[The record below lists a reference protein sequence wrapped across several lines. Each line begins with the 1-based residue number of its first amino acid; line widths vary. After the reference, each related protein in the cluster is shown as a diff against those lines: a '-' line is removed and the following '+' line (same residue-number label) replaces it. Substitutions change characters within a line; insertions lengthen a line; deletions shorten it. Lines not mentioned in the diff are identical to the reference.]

1 MKNDDQFI
9 YVTKQLDDMDKL
21 LVKLLWEQCRGMGM
35 FISNAFDPATVIT
48 RMGIID
54 LYEKWVDE
62 TIAIFIE
69 YGYLSFDKE
78 MCTVM
83 KNTSIEL
90 TDSWKE
96 WEQRKKEW
104 LGDANLKSQVVL
116 VETMLAALPEI
127 LTGKQPATD
136 VMFPQ
141 SSMVLV
147 EGVYKHNLLADYF
160 NEVLSEKIVT
170 FMQERSN
177 QSTIASKPIRIL
189 EIGAGTG
196 GTSASVLP
204 KLKPYQKCIEEYCYT
219 DLSLA
224 FLRHGEKAYGP
235 DYPFLTYKIFNIE
248 QPVANQD
255 IEPNSYDLVIA
266 TNVVHATKN
275 IRHTLRNVKAAMKN
289 NGLLLL
295 NEIADRS
302 VFTHLTFGFLQGWWM
317 YEDTALRIP
326 GCPGLYSDS
335 WKKVLKT
342 EGFHSISFPVDEK
355 NDYKQQI
362 ICAKSDGVTMQLQDP
377 VPTASTLDYNNR
389 QDESD
394 TQFAH
399 KEHHQKSS
407 SMENPEDRMEHINV
421 TDQMIEEHLI
431 QIIRESICEE
441 LKISEAMIQNDRSFS
456 EYGVDSIIG
465 IQLIQLINKR
475 CHTRLQTTV
484 VFDYNNVNQLVHYMI
499 REYRSTVVALLEEK
513 TPVEVPSSSKWS
525 KVEARQNG
533 QRKVKASS
541 EKNIKK
547 SDSLKVA
554 VDQSDVHSPII
565 KERSMFHRVL
575 IESPGST
582 DDIQIV
588 ESDILEL
595 KADEVRISVR
605 AFSLN
610 FGDLLCLQGLYP
622 TMPPYPFTPGFE
634 SSGVVVEV
642 GNAVSSIRPGDEV
655 VYCGGE
661 HLAGQASLLT
671 CKAADVFPKPSSL
684 SFEEACSLPI
694 VSMTVIAAF
703 RKAQVKKG
711 EKILIQT
718 ATGGV
723 GLIAVQLAKYYGAEI
738 YATASSEHKLEYVRQ
753 IGVPH
758 AINYIDSD
766 FEQEI
771 YRLTDGKGVD
781 VVINTLAGDAIQKGL
796 GCLARGGRYIEIA
809 MTALKSARTI
819 DLSILNN
826 NQSFYS
832 IDLRKLGLE
841 QPNVLRDYRKEMLR
855 LIKENVIQPTI
866 YKVFSFDDIK
876 EAYQCM
882 ENREN
887 IGKIVVQIPER
898 YQYKV
903 APAIQ
908 KEPIAIIGMSGRFA
922 KSRTVHE
929 LWEHLSKGNDLVEEV
944 SRWDLSQYYKEGTS
958 YCNQGSFVEHIDQFD
973 PLFFNISGAEAIYMD
988 PQQRIF
994 LEESW
999 KALEDAGYAGAG
1011 VEGKKCGV
1019 YVGCSGKDYQNLFDT
1034 EPPATSFWGNAAS
1047 IIAARIAYYLDLQ
1060 GPAIAVDTACSSSLV
1075 AIHLACQSLWT
1086 KETEMALAG
1095 GVFLQSTPAFY
1106 LESNRAGMLSP
1117 TGRCHTFDE
1126 RADGFVPGEGAGAII
1141 LKRLSDAIADRDH
1154 IYGVI
1159 RGSGVN
1165 QDGSTNGITA
1175 PSAKSQERLEQEVYD
1190 TFHIQP
1196 RNIQMIEAHGTGT
1209 KLGDPIEFQA
1219 LTRSF
1224 TKYTDEKHYCAIGS
1238 IKSNLGHLA
1247 FAAGVTGII
1256 KILLSLQHKQMPP
1269 TLHFQ
1274 KGNSN
1279 IEFEDS
1285 PFYVN
1290 TSLTEWTVEPDK
1302 KRCAAISSFGFS
1314 GTNAHMVIEEAPRRQ
1329 ITSTLK
1335 PGYLLTLSART
1346 QDQLKQQVE
1355 QIIQYCEKAD
1365 QVHYGDMCYTLLM
1378 GRKHFNHRLAFVVHE
1393 RNELVPVLKRWLE
1406 RGKAPEVYTSIVN
1419 KNEQR
1424 EQMELKRYGNECIR
1438 NINADMTANVYI
1450 EQLSMLA
1457 FLYTQ
1462 GYELDFEHL
1471 FEDDYYA
1478 KISLPTYPFAKEF
1491 YWVPESDK
1499 NSNRND
1505 NNEGQGALN
1514 EMHPVSLQH
1523 TSDVQGELNQ
1533 CDRLPAIDEEPIMI
1547 APVWEPLRY
1556 EKQQITPSLNENL
1569 VIIGGN
1575 ETNWSEIRKQYPHAR
1590 VLPIH
1595 SGNTVE
1601 EIIRELRQHA
1611 PIDHIFW
1618 MAPEEHNSSITDDA
1632 IIEGQEAG
1640 VIYLFKIIKSLL
1652 ALGYDSR
1659 PIGWTVITIQA
1670 QPIHKYDE
1678 VNPTHASIHGLM
1690 GTLAKEYSHWK
1701 IRVIDLE
1708 SAATWPMPEL
1718 FTLPSH
1724 VEGNAYVYREQQWH
1738 HQELVPVRYNKQD
1751 ETLYKNGGVYVVI
1764 GGAGG
1769 IGEVWSEYVIRM
1781 YEAKVIWI
1789 GRREKDAKIQA
1800 KIDRLASIGP
1810 TPSYIVAD
1818 ATDQEELYR
1827 AYEEIKQQYG
1837 HIHGIVHSAI
1847 VLLDKSLANMDE
1859 ERFRAGL
1866 RVKVDVSV
1874 NIAEVFEQEPL
1885 DFVLFFSSMNS
1896 FVKAAGQSNY
1906 VAGCT
1911 FKDAFASQLALEWPC
1926 AVKVM
1931 NWGYWGTVGTV
1942 ASEEYQRRMHNR
1954 GVGSIEP
1961 PEAMEALEA
1970 LLIGPMNQLAFAKM
1984 TTSSTWI
1991 HVNRGHSFV
2000 MM

>member
-9 YVTKQLDDMDKL
+9 YVTKQLGDMDKL
-21 LVKLLWEQCRGMGM
+21 LIKLMWEKCRGIQM
-35 FISNAFDPATVIT
+35 FTSNPFDPATVIT
-48 RMGIID
+48 RIGIID
-54 LYEKWVDE
+54 LYKKWVDE
-62 TIAIFIE
+62 TLAIFTRS
-69 YGYLSFDKE
+69 GYLSFDGE
-78 MCTVM
+78 TYTVT
-83 KNTSIEL
+83 KHTSIED
-90 TDSWKE
+90 TSSWKE
-96 WEQRKKEW
+96 WEYRREEW
-104 LGDANLKSQVVL
+104 LKDDNLKSQVVL
-116 VETMLAALPEI
+116 VETMLGALPDM

-136 VMFPQ
+136 IMFPQ
-141 SSMVLV
+141 SSMTLV
-147 EGVYKHNLLADYF
+147 EGVYKYNLLADYF
-160 NEVLSEKIVT
+160 NDVLAEKIVA
-170 FMQERSN
+170 FMQERIN
-177 QSTIASKPIRIL
+177 QSNVTSKSIRIL

-204 KLKPYQKCIEEYCYT
+204 RLKPFQEYIEEYCYT

-224 FLRHGEKAYGP
+224 FLRHGEKEYGSE
-235 DYPFLTYKIFNIE
+235 YPFVTCKIFNIE
-248 QPVANQD
+248 QPIATQD
-255 IEPNSYDLVIA
+255 IDPNGYDLVIA

-326 GCPGLYSDS
+326 GCPGLYPDS
-335 WKKVLKT
+335 WKKVLKS
-342 EGFHSISFPVDEK
+342 EGFHSIDLPVDEK

-362 ICAKSDGVTMQLQDP
+362 ICAKSDGVTLQLQDLGP
-377 VPTASTLDYNNR
+377 VTAMADNK
-389 QDESD
+389 QDERK
-394 TQFAH
+394 TPFAH
-399 KEHHQKSS
+399 KGHQQKQSEGES
-407 SMENPEDRMEHINV
+407 PRDKLGHMDI
-421 TDQMIEEHLI
+421 TDQMIEEQLI
-431 QIIRESICEE
+431 QIIRESISEE
-441 LKISEAMIQNDRSFS
+441 LKINEAMIHNDQSFS

-465 IQLIQLINKR
+465 IQLIQRINNK

-499 REYRSTVVALLEEK
+499 TEYRQTLVALFDIQK
-513 TPVEVPSSSKWS
+513 PMDVSSSTKWN
-525 KVEARQNG
+525 KEEDMQNN
-533 QRKVKASS
+533 QRTVTATS
-541 EKNIKK
+541 EKMIQK
-547 SDSLKVA
+547 SDSIKA
-554 VDQSDVHSPII
+554 GMNHSNEHSSLNR
-565 KERSMFHRVL
+565 ERSTFHRVL
-575 IESPGST
+575 IESPGGI

-595 KADEVRISVR
+595 KEDEVRISVR

-634 SSGVVVEV
+634 ASGVVVEV
-642 GNAVSSIRPGDEV
+642 GSAVSTIRPGDEV

-661 HLAGQASLLT
+661 QLAGQASLLT
-671 CKAADVFPKPSSL
+671 CKAAYVFPKPSSL
-684 SFEEACSLPI
+684 SFEEACSLPV

-703 RKAQVKKG
+703 RRAQVKKG

-723 GLIAVQLAKYYGAEI
+723 GLIAVQLAKHYGADI
-738 YATASSEHKLEYVRQ
+738 YATASSEHKLEYVKQ
-753 IGVPH
+753 MGVSH
-758 AINYIDSD
+758 AINYMESD

-771 YRLTDGKGVD
+771 SRLTNGKGVD
-781 VVINTLAGDAIQKGL
+781 VVINTLSGDAIQKGL

-809 MTALKSARTI
+809 MTALKSARDI

-826 NQSFYS
+826 NQSFIS
-832 IDLRKLGLE
+832 LDLRKLMLE
-841 QPNVLRDYRKEMLR
+841 QPNALHDYRNEMLR
-855 LIKENVIQPTI
+855 LIKDNVIQPTI
-866 YKVFSFDDIK
+866 YQVFSFDEIK

-882 ENREN
+882 KNREN
-887 IGKIVVQIPER
+887 IGKIVVQLPKR
-898 YQYKV
+898 YQYKP
-903 APAIQ
+903 ALAIQ
-908 KEPIAIIGMSGRFA
+908 REPIAIIGMSGRYA
-922 KSRTVHE
+922 KSKTVHE
-929 LWEHLSKGNDLVEEV
+929 LWEHLAKGHDLVEEV
-944 SRWDLSQYYKEGTS
+944 SRWDLSPYYEEGAS
-958 YCNQGSFVEHIDQFD
+958 YCNQGSFVDRIDQFD
-973 PLFFNISGAEAIYMD
+973 PLFFNISGVEAMYMD

-1011 VEGKKCGV
+1011 VQGKKCGV

-1034 EPPATSFWGNAAS
+1034 KPPATSFWGNAAS
-1047 IIAARIAYYLDLQ
+1047 IIPARIAYYLDLQ

-1086 KETEMALAG
+1086 KEIEMALAG

-1117 TGRCHTFDE
+1117 AGRCHTFDE
-1126 RADGFVPGEGAGAII
+1126 RADGFVPGEGAGVII

-1175 PSAKSQERLEQEVYD
+1175 PSAKSQERLEREVYD
-1190 TFHIQP
+1190 TFNIQP
-1196 RNIQMIEAHGTGT
+1196 RHIQMIEAHGTGT

-1219 LTRSF
+1219 LTRAF
-1224 TKYTDEKHYCAIGS
+1224 TKYTDEKNYCAIGS

-1256 KILLSLQHKQMPP
+1256 KILLSLQHKQIPP

-1274 KGNSN
+1274 KGNPN

-1290 TSLTEWTVEPDK
+1290 TALTEWTAEPNK

-1329 ITSTLK
+1329 LTSSPK
-1335 PGYLLTLSART
+1335 SGYLLTLSART

-1355 QIIQYCEKAD
+1355 QIIQYCEKAE
-1365 QVHYGDMCYTLLM
+1365 QIHYGDMSYTLLL

-1393 RNELVPVLKRWLE
+1393 RNELVQVLKRWLE
-1406 RGKAPEVYTSIVN
+1406 KGKAPDVYTSIVN

-1424 EQMELKRYGNECIR
+1424 EQIALKRYGNECLR
-1438 NINADMTANVYI
+1438 NINGDMTANEYM
-1450 EQLSMLA
+1450 EQLSILA
-1457 FLYTQ
+1457 SLYTQ

-1471 FEDDYYA
+1471 FEEDHFA
-1478 KISLPTYPFAKEF
+1478 RIPLPTYPFAKEF
-1491 YWVPESDK
+1491 YWVPEREEDANGDENKACQGLSNEMPSLVPPHTSEVQEKVSQSDK
-1499 NSNRND
+1499 LS
-1505 NNEGQGALN
+1505 
-1514 EMHPVSLQH
+1514 
-1523 TSDVQGELNQ
+1523 
-1533 CDRLPAIDEEPIMI
+1533 AIDEEAIMV
-1547 APVWEPLRY
+1547 APVWEPLCY
-1556 EKQQITPSLNENL
+1556 DKQQMIPGLHENL
-1569 VIIGGN
+1569 VIVGGN
-1575 ETNWSEIRKQYPHAR
+1575 ESIWNEIRKQYPHAR
-1590 VLPIH
+1590 VLSIH
-1595 SGNTVE
+1595 HDDPVE
-1601 EIIRELRQHA
+1601 EMVQIFSQLD
-1611 PIDHIFW
+1611 PIDHMLWI
-1618 MAPEEHNSSITDDA
+1618 APEEQLRSLTDDS
-1632 IIEGQEAG
+1632 ISEGQEKG
-1640 VIYLFKIIKSLL
+1640 VIYLFTIIKSLL
-1652 ALGYDSR
+1652 ALGYDR
-1659 PIGWTVITIQA
+1659 KQIGWTVITQKA
-1670 QPIHKYDE
+1670 QPLHKYDE

-1708 SAATWPMPEL
+1708 SLASWPMQEL
-1718 FTLPSH
+1718 FTLPSDAD
-1724 VEGNAYVYREQQWH
+1724 GNPYVYREQQWH
-1738 HQELVPVRYNKQD
+1738 QQELVPVRYNQQE
-1751 ETLYKNGGVYVVI
+1751 ETLYKTGGVYVVI

-1789 GRREKDAKIQA
+1789 GRREKDANIQA

-1810 TPSYIVAD
+1810 TPSYIAAD

-1827 AYEEIKQQYG
+1827 AYDEIKQQYG
-1837 HIHGIVHSAI
+1837 PIHGIVHSAI
-1847 VLLDKSLANMDE
+1847 VLLDKSLANMEE

-1874 NIAEVFEQEPL
+1874 NIAEVFQNEPL

-1942 ASEEYQRRMHNR
+1942 ASEEYQRRMKSR

-1961 PEAMEALEA
+1961 PEAMKALEA
-1970 LLIGPMNQLAFAKM
+1970 LLVGPMNQLAFAKM

-1991 HVNRGHSFV
+1991 NVNKGHSFV
-2000 MM
+2000 LV

>member
-21 LVKLLWEQCRGMGM
+21 LIKLLWEKCRGIKM
-35 FISNAFDPATVIT
+35 FTSNSFNLATVIT
-48 RMGIID
+48 KIGIID
-54 LYEKWVDE
+54 LYKKWVDE
-62 TIAIFIE
+62 TFAIFTRS
-69 YGYLSFDKE
+69 GYLSFDGE
-78 MCTVM
+78 TYTVT
-83 KNTSIEL
+83 KNTSIED
-90 TDSWKE
+90 TSAWKE
-96 WEQRKKEW
+96 WEHRREAW
-104 LGDANLKSQVVL
+104 LKDDNLKSQVVL
-116 VETMLAALPEI
+116 VETMLGALPDI

-136 VMFPQ
+136 IMFPQ
-141 SSMVLV
+141 SSMSLV

-160 NEVLSEKIVT
+160 NDALAEKIVV
-170 FMQERSN
+170 FMQERGI
-177 QSTIASKPIRIL
+177 QSSVTSKPIRIL

-204 KLKPYQKCIEEYCYT
+204 RLKPYQEYIEEYCYT

-224 FLRHGEKAYGP
+224 FLRHGEKEYGP
-235 DYPFLTYKIFNIE
+235 EYPFVTFKIFNIE
-248 QPVANQD
+248 QPVATQD
-255 IEPNSYDLVIA
+255 IDPNGYDLVIA

-326 GCPGLYSDS
+326 GCPGLYPDS
-335 WKKVLKT
+335 WKKVLKS
-342 EGFHSISFPVDEK
+342 EGFHSIDFPVAEQ
-355 NDYKQQI
+355 NEYKQQI
-362 ICAKSDGVTMQLQDP
+362 ICAKSDGVSIQLQDFGP
-377 VPTASTLDYNNR
+377 VTAMADNKKDERKTLY
-389 QDESD
+389 
-394 TQFAH
+394 TH
-399 KEHHQKSS
+399 KEHQQKQSEWES
-407 SMENPEDRMEHINV
+407 PKDKLEHMNI

-431 QIIRESICEE
+431 QIIRESISEE
-441 LKISEAMIQNDRSFS
+441 LKINEAMIHNDQSFS

-465 IQLIQLINKR
+465 IQLIQRINNR

-499 REYRSTVVALLEEK
+499 TEYRPTLGALLDTQE
-513 TPVEVPSSSKWS
+513 PLDVSSSIKEN
-525 KVEARQNG
+525 KEGDMQNS
-533 QRKVKASS
+533 QRTVTATSEKRIEKSDFIKASMNHPN
-541 EKNIKK
+541 E
-547 SDSLKVA
+547 
-554 VDQSDVHSPII
+554 HSTLMR
-565 KERSMFHRVL
+565 ERSKFHRVL
-575 IESPGST
+575 IKSPGGI

-595 KADEVRISVR
+595 KEDEVRISIR

-634 SSGVVVEV
+634 ASGVVVEV
-642 GNAVSSIRPGDEV
+642 GSAVSTIRLGDEV

-671 CKAADVFPKPSSL
+671 CKAAYVFPKPASL
-684 SFEEACSLPI
+684 SFEEACSLPV

-703 RKAQVKKG
+703 RRAQVKKG

-723 GLIAVQLAKYYGAEI
+723 GLIAVQLAKHYGAEI
-738 YATASSEHKLEYVRQ
+738 YATASSEHKLEYVKQ
-753 IGVPH
+753 MGVSH
-758 AINYIDSD
+758 AINYIESD

-771 YRLTDGKGVD
+771 YRLTNGQGVD
-781 VVINTLAGDAIQKGL
+781 IVINTLAGDAIQKGL
-796 GCLARGGRYIEIA
+796 GCLAIGGRYIEIA
-809 MTALKSARTI
+809 MTALKSARAI
-819 DLSILNN
+819 DLSILSN
-826 NQSFYS
+826 NQSFIS
-832 IDLRKLGLE
+832 LDLRKLMLE
-841 QPNVLRDYRKEMLR
+841 QPNALRDYRNEMLR
-855 LIKENVIQPTI
+855 LVKDNVIQPTI
-866 YKVFSFDDIK
+866 YKVFSFDEIK

-882 ENREN
+882 KNREN
-887 IGKIVVQIPER
+887 IGKIVVQLPKQ
-898 YQYKV
+898 YQYIP
-903 APAIQ
+903 ALAIQ
-908 KEPIAIIGMSGRFA
+908 REPIAIIGMSGRFA
-922 KSRTVHE
+922 KSKTVDE
-929 LWEHLSKGNDLVEEV
+929 LWEHLSKGRDLVEEV
-944 SRWDLSQYYKEGTS
+944 SRWDLSQYYDESAS
-958 YCNQGSFVEHIDQFD
+958 YCNQGSFVDRIDQFD
-973 PLFFNISGAEAIYMD
+973 PLFFNISGVEAMYMD

-1011 VEGKKCGV
+1011 VQGKKCGV

-1034 EPPATSFWGNAAS
+1034 KPPATSFWGNAAS
-1047 IIAARIAYYLDLQ
+1047 IIPARIAYYLDLQ

-1117 TGRCHTFDE
+1117 AGRCHTFDE
-1126 RADGFVPGEGAGAII
+1126 RADGFVPGEGAGVII

-1190 TFHIQP
+1190 TFNLQP
-1196 RNIQMIEAHGTGT
+1196 RHIQMIEAHGTGT

-1219 LTRSF
+1219 LTRAF
-1224 TKYTDEKHYCAIGS
+1224 TKYTDEKNYCAIGS

-1256 KILLSLQHKQMPP
+1256 KILLSLQHKQIPP

-1274 KGNSN
+1274 KGNPN

-1290 TSLTEWTVEPDK
+1290 TSLTEWTAEPNK

-1314 GTNAHMVIEEAPRRQ
+1314 GTNAHMVIEEAPSRQ
-1329 ITSTLK
+1329 LTPSSK

-1355 QIIQYCEKAD
+1355 QIVQYCEKAE
-1365 QVHYGDMCYTLLM
+1365 QVHYGNMSYTLLL
-1378 GRKHFNHRLAFVVHE
+1378 GRKHFNHRLAFVVHK
-1393 RNELVPVLKRWLE
+1393 RNELVDVLKRWLE
-1406 RGKAPEVYTSIVN
+1406 KGKAPDVYTSIVN

-1424 EQMELKRYGNECIR
+1424 EQIALKRYGNECLR
-1438 NINADMTANVYI
+1438 NINGDMAANEYI
-1450 EQLSMLA
+1450 EQLSILA
-1457 FLYTQ
+1457 SLYTQ

-1471 FEDDYYA
+1471 FEEDHFA
-1478 KISLPTYPFAKEF
+1478 RIPLPTYPFAKEF
-1491 YWVPESDK
+1491 YWVPERDEDSIGHDNKASQEPSNELPSLLPSHTSEVQEEVIQSDK
-1499 NSNRND
+1499 LS
-1505 NNEGQGALN
+1505 
-1514 EMHPVSLQH
+1514 
-1523 TSDVQGELNQ
+1523 
-1533 CDRLPAIDEEPIMI
+1533 AIDEEAIMV
-1547 APVWEPLRY
+1547 APVWEPLCFG
-1556 EKQQITPSLNENL
+1556 KQQMIPALHENL
-1569 VIIGGN
+1569 VIVGGTETIWNEIG
-1575 ETNWSEIRKQYPHAR
+1575 KQYPHAR
-1590 VLPIH
+1590 VLSIH
-1595 SGNTVE
+1595 HDDSVE
-1601 EIIRELRQHA
+1601 EMVQKLSQLN
-1611 PIDHIFW
+1611 PIDHMLWI
-1618 MAPEEHNSSITDDA
+1618 APAEQLPSLTDDS
-1632 IIEGQEAG
+1632 IIEGQEKG

-1659 PIGWTVITIQA
+1659 EIGWTVITQKA
-1670 QPIHKYDE
+1670 QPLHKYDE

-1708 SAATWPMPEL
+1708 FLAIWPMQEL
-1718 FTLPSH
+1718 FTLPSDAD
-1724 VEGNAYVYREQQWH
+1724 GNPYVYREQQWH
-1738 HQELVPVRYNKQD
+1738 QQELVPVRYNKQE
-1751 ETLYKNGGVYVVI
+1751 ETLYKTGGVYVVI

-1789 GRREKDAKIQA
+1789 GRREKDANIQA

-1810 TPSYIVAD
+1810 APSYFVAD

-1837 HIHGIVHSAI
+1837 SIHGIVHSAI
-1847 VLLDKSLANMDE
+1847 VLLDKSLANMEE
-1859 ERFRAGL
+1859 ERFRGGL

-1874 NIAEVFEQEPL
+1874 NIAAVFQDEPL

-1942 ASEEYQRRMHNR
+1942 ASEEYQRRMKSR

-1961 PEAMEALEA
+1961 PEAMSALEA
-1970 LLIGPMNQLAFAKM
+1970 LLVGPMNQLAFAKM

-1991 HVNRGHSFV
+1991 NVNKGHSFV
-2000 MM
+2000 LV

>member
-21 LVKLLWEQCRGMGM
+21 LIKLMWEKCRGIKM
-35 FISNAFDPATVIT
+35 FTSNSFDPATVIT
-48 RMGIID
+48 RIGIID
-54 LYEKWVDE
+54 LYKKWVDE
-62 TIAIFIE
+62 TLAIFTRS
-69 YGYLSFDKE
+69 GYLSFDGE
-78 MCTVM
+78 TYTLT
-83 KNTSIEL
+83 KNTSIED
-90 TDSWKE
+90 TSSWKE
-96 WEQRKKEW
+96 WEYRREEW
-104 LGDANLKSQVVL
+104 LKDDNLKSQVVL
-116 VETMLAALPEI
+116 VETMLSALPDI

-136 VMFPQ
+136 IMFPQ
-141 SSMVLV
+141 SSMTLV
-147 EGVYKHNLLADYF
+147 EGIYKHNLLADYF
-160 NEVLSEKIVT
+160 NDVLAEKIVA
-170 FMQERSN
+170 FMQERINHSN
-177 QSTIASKPIRIL
+177 VTSKSIRIL

-196 GTSASVLP
+196 GTSARVLP
-204 KLKPYQKCIEEYCYT
+204 RLKPYQEYIEEYCYT

-224 FLRHGEKAYGP
+224 FLRHGEKEYGP
-235 DYPFLTYKIFNIE
+235 EYPFASFKIFNIE
-248 QPVANQD
+248 QPVATQD
-255 IEPNSYDLVIA
+255 IDPNGYDLVIA
-266 TNVVHATKN
+266 TNVVHATKH

-326 GCPGLYSDS
+326 GCPGLYPDS
-335 WKKVLKT
+335 WKKVLKS
-342 EGFHSISFPVDEK
+342 EGFHSIDFPADEK

-362 ICAKSDGVTMQLQDP
+362 ICAKSDGVTLQLQDLGP
-377 VPTASTLDYNNR
+377 VTAMADNKRDVRKTP
-389 QDESD
+389 
-394 TQFAH
+394 FAH
-399 KEHHQKSS
+399 KAHQQKQSDWESPKDKLEH
-407 SMENPEDRMEHINV
+407 MDI
-421 TDQMIEEHLI
+421 TDQMIEEQLI
-431 QIIRESICEE
+431 QIIRESISEE
-441 LKISEAMIQNDRSFS
+441 LKINEAMIHNDQSFS

-465 IQLIQLINKR
+465 IQLIQRINNR

-499 REYRSTVVALLEEK
+499 TEYRQTLEALLDIQK
-513 TPVEVPSSSKWS
+513 PMDVSSSTKWN
-525 KVEARQNG
+525 KEEDVQNS
-533 QRKVKASS
+533 QRTVTATS
-541 EKNIKK
+541 EKRIQK
-547 SDSLKVA
+547 SDSIKA
-554 VDQSDVHSPII
+554 GMNHSNEHLSLI
-565 KERSMFHRVL
+565 KERSKFHRVL
-575 IESPGST
+575 IESPGGI

-595 KADEVRISVR
+595 KEDEVRISVR

-634 SSGVVVEV
+634 ASGVVVEV
-642 GNAVSSIRPGDEV
+642 GSAVSTIRPGDEV

-661 HLAGQASLLT
+661 NLAGQASLLT
-671 CKAADVFPKPSSL
+671 CKAAYVFPKPASL
-684 SFEEACSLPI
+684 SFEEACSLPV

-703 RKAQVKKG
+703 RRAQVKKG

-723 GLIAVQLAKYYGAEI
+723 GLIAVQLAKHYGAEI
-738 YATASSEHKLEYVRQ
+738 YATASSEHKLEYVKQ
-753 IGVPH
+753 MGVSH
-758 AINYIDSD
+758 AINYKESD

-771 YRLTDGKGVD
+771 YRLTNGKGVD

-809 MTALKSARTI
+809 MTALKSARDI

-826 NQSFYS
+826 NQSFIS
-832 IDLRKLGLE
+832 LDLRKLMLE
-841 QPNVLRDYRKEMLR
+841 EPNALRDYRNEMLR
-855 LIKENVIQPTI
+855 LMKDNVIQPTI
-866 YKVFSFDDIK
+866 YKVFSFDEIK

-882 ENREN
+882 KNREN
-887 IGKIVVQIPER
+887 IGKIVVQLPKR
-898 YQYKV
+898 YQYKP
-903 APAIQ
+903 ALAIQ
-908 KEPIAIIGMSGRFA
+908 REPIAIIGMSGRFA
-922 KSRTVHE
+922 KSKTVHE
-929 LWEHLSKGNDLVEEV
+929 LWEHLSKGHDLVEEV
-944 SRWDLSQYYKEGTS
+944 SRWDLSQYYEEGAS
-958 YCNQGSFVEHIDQFD
+958 YCNQGSFVDRIDQFD
-973 PLFFNISGAEAIYMD
+973 PLFFNISGVEAMYMD

-1011 VEGKKCGV
+1011 VQGKKCGV

-1034 EPPATSFWGNAAS
+1034 KPPATSFWGNAAS
-1047 IIAARIAYYLDLQ
+1047 IIPARIAYYLDLQ

-1117 TGRCHTFDE
+1117 LGRCHTFDE
-1126 RADGFVPGEGAGAII
+1126 RADGFVPGEGAGVII

-1190 TFHIQP
+1190 TFNIQP
-1196 RNIQMIEAHGTGT
+1196 RHIQMIEAHGTGT

-1219 LTRSF
+1219 LTRAF
-1224 TKYTDEKHYCAIGS
+1224 TKYTDEKNYCAIGS

-1256 KILLSLQHKQMPP
+1256 KILLSLQHKQIPP

-1274 KGNSN
+1274 KGNPN

-1290 TSLTEWTVEPDK
+1290 TALTEWTAEPNK

-1329 ITSTLK
+1329 LTPSPK

-1346 QDQLKQQVE
+1346 QDQLNQHVE
-1355 QIIQYCEKAD
+1355 QIIQYCEKAE
-1365 QVHYGDMCYTLLM
+1365 QVHYGNMSYTLLL

-1393 RNELVPVLKRWLE
+1393 RNELVHVLKRWLE
-1406 RGKAPEVYTSIVN
+1406 KGKAPDVYTSIVN

-1424 EQMELKRYGNECIR
+1424 EQIALKRYGNECLR
-1438 NINADMTANVYI
+1438 NINGDMTANEYI
-1450 EQLSMLA
+1450 EQLSILA
-1457 FLYTQ
+1457 SLYTQ

-1471 FEDDYYA
+1471 FEEDHFA
-1478 KISLPTYPFAKEF
+1478 RIPLPTYPFAKEF
-1491 YWVPESDK
+1491 YWVPERDEDAIGDDNKACQGPSNEMPSLAPPHTSEVQEEVSQSDK
-1499 NSNRND
+1499 LS
-1505 NNEGQGALN
+1505 
-1514 EMHPVSLQH
+1514 
-1523 TSDVQGELNQ
+1523 
-1533 CDRLPAIDEEPIMI
+1533 AIDEEAIMV
-1547 APVWEPLRY
+1547 APVWEPLCY
-1556 EKQQITPSLNENL
+1556 DKQQMIPASHENL
-1569 VIIGGN
+1569 VIVGGT
-1575 ETNWSEIRKQYPHAR
+1575 ETIWNEIRKQYPHAR
-1590 VLPIH
+1590 VLSIH
-1595 SGNTVE
+1595 HDHSVE
-1601 EIIRELRQHA
+1601 EMVQKLSQHG
-1611 PIDHIFW
+1611 PIDHMLWI
-1618 MAPEEHNSSITDDA
+1618 APEEQLPSLTDDS
-1632 IIEGQEAG
+1632 IIEGQEKG
-1640 VIYLFKIIKSLL
+1640 VIYLFTIIKSLL

-1659 PIGWTVITIQA
+1659 QIGWTVITQKA
-1670 QPIHKYDE
+1670 QPLHKYDE

-1701 IRVIDLE
+1701 IRVIDLD
-1708 SAATWPMPEL
+1708 SLAIWPMQEL
-1718 FTLPSH
+1718 FTLPSDAD
-1724 VEGNAYVYREQQWH
+1724 GNPYVYREQQWH
-1738 HQELVPVRYNKQD
+1738 QQELVPVRYNQQE
-1751 ETLYKNGGVYVVI
+1751 ETLYKTGGVYVVI

-1789 GRREKDAKIQA
+1789 GRREKDANIQA

-1837 HIHGIVHSAI
+1837 PIHGIVHSAI
-1847 VLLDKSLANMDE
+1847 VLLDKSLANME
-1859 ERFRAGL
+1859 KERFRAGL

-1874 NIAEVFEQEPL
+1874 NIAEVFQDEPL

-1942 ASEEYQRRMHNR
+1942 ASEEYQRRMKSR

-1961 PEAMEALEA
+1961 PEAMRALEA
-1970 LLIGPMNQLAFAKM
+1970 LLVGPVNQLAFAKM

-1991 HVNRGHSFV
+1991 NVNKGHSFALV
-2000 MM
+2000 